1 MYFGDKMLKRY
12 RVRDYDFKLVIFL
25 ISIATIGVLI
35 VGSAAKEFQSKQLTG
50 LIVGVFL
57 MVVIS
62 LFDYSFFLQF
72 YWLIYIVN
80 LIILLLVRFAGVEVN
95 NAKRWLEIA
104 GIQFQPSE
112 TAKILLILF
121 FSQYIMKHKD
131 TLNTF
136 KTLASCVILLLPP
149 LILIYKQPDLSTS
162 IMIVI
167 LFCAILFI
175 GGLSYKIIGT
185 TFAIVVPLLVVFLVL
200 VLQPDQKLI
209 NPYQQTRILAW
220 LHPLEY
226 ANSAGYQQ
234 DNSITAIGS
243 GQLFGK
249 GYNNNVISSVKNGN
263 FISEPQTDFI
273 FAIVGEELGFVG
285 GSIVIVLLT
294 LISLECILIARRAK
308 DLAGTLICTGMATLV
323 GCQGFINISVA
334 TGIMPNTGIPLP
346 FVSYGL
352 TSLVSV
358 FIGMGFVLN
367 ISLQCVRK
375 YS

>member
-1 MYFGDKMLKRY
+1 MLKRY
-12 RVRDYDFKLVIFL
+12 RVRDYNFKLVIFL
-25 ISIATIGVLI
+25 IAISTIGVLI
-35 VGSAAKEFQSKQLTG
+35 VGSAKAEVQSKQLLG
-50 LIVGVFL
+50 LIAGVFF

-72 YWLIYIVN
+72 YWVIYFVN
-80 LIILLLVRFAGVEVN
+80 LILLILVRFAGVEVN

-121 FSQYIMKHKD
+121 FSQYIMKHKE

-136 KTLASCVILLLPP
+136 KTLASCVGLLIPQLW
-149 LILIYKQPDLSTS
+149 LIYNQPDLSTS

-167 LFCAILFI
+167 LICAIIFI
-175 GGLSYKIIGT
+175 GGLSYRIIGIT
-185 TFAIVVPLLVVFLVL
+185 LAIVVPLVVVFLLL
-200 VLQPDQKLI
+200 VVQPDQKLI
-209 NPYQQTRILAW
+209 NPYQQKRILAW
-220 LHPLEY
+220 LHPQEY
-226 ANSAGYQQ
+226 SNSEGYQQ

-285 GSIVIVLLT
+285 GSIVIILLL
-294 LISLECILIARRAK
+294 LISLECILIAKKSK

-334 TGIMPNTGIPLP
+334 TGAYAQYRYTITI
-346 FVSYGL
+346 
-352 TSLVSV
+352 
-358 FIGMGFVLN
+358 
-367 ISLQCVRK
+367 C
-375 YS
+375 

>member
-1 MYFGDKMLKRY
+1 MLKRY
-12 RVRDYDFKLVIFL
+12 RVRDYDFKLVIFIIAL
-25 ISIATIGVLI
+25 SIIGVMI
-35 VGSAAKEFQSKQLTG
+35 IGSAAKEFQSKQLLG

-57 MVVIS
+57 MIVIS

-72 YWLIYIVN
+72 YWLIYIGN
-80 LIILLLVRFAGVEVN
+80 LVLLLLVHFVGVEVN
-95 NAKRWLEIA
+95 NAKRWLEI

-136 KTLASCVILLLPP
+136 KTLGSCVLLLLPP

-167 LFCAILFI
+167 LFCAIIFI
-175 GGLSYKIIGT
+175 GGLSYKIIGAA
-185 TFAIVVPLLVVFLVL
+185 FAVLVPLLVIFLVL
-200 VLQPDQKLI
+200 VVQPDQELI
-209 NPYQQTRILAW
+209 NEYQQGRILAW
-220 LHPLEY
+220 LHPMEY
-226 ANSAGYQQ
+226 ANSTGYQQ
-234 DNSITAIGS
+234 SNSITAIGS

-249 GYNNNVISSVKNGN
+249 GYNNNAISSVKNGN

-273 FAIVGEELGFVG
+273 FAIVGEELGFIG
-285 GSIVIVLLT
+285 GSVVIILLT
-294 LISLECILIARRAK
+294 LISLECIFIARRAK

-323 GCQGFINISVA
+323 GFQGFMNISVA

-367 ISLQCVRK
+367 IRLQCVRK

>member
-1 MYFGDKMLKRY
+1 MLKRY
-12 RVRDYDFKLVIFL
+12 RVRDYNFKLVIFL
-25 ISIATIGVLI
+25 IAISTIGVLI
-35 VGSAAKEFQSKQLTG
+35 VGSAKAEVQSKQLLG
-50 LIVGVFL
+50 LIVGVFF

-72 YWLIYIVN
+72 HWVIYFGN
-80 LIILLLVRFAGVEVN
+80 LILLLLVRFAGVGVN

-121 FSQYIMKHKD
+121 FSQYIMKHKE

-136 KTLASCVILLLPP
+136 KTLASCVGLLIPP
-149 LILIYKQPDLSTS
+149 LWLIYNQPDLSTS

-167 LFCAILFI
+167 LICAIIFI
-175 GGLSYKIIGT
+175 GGLSYRIIGIT
-185 TFAIVVPLLVVFLVL
+185 LAIVVPLVVVFLLL
-200 VLQPDQKLI
+200 VVQPDQKLI
-209 NPYQQTRILAW
+209 NPYQQKRILAW
-220 LHPLEY
+220 LHPQEY
-226 ANSAGYQQ
+226 SNSEGYQQ

-285 GSIVIVLLT
+285 GSIVIILLL
-294 LISLECILIARRAK
+294 LISLECILIAKKSK

-334 TGIMPNTGIPLP
+334 TGLMPNTGIPLP

-352 TSLVSV
+352 TSLVSI

-367 ISLQCVRK
+367 IGLQCVRK